1 MEIKLFDS
9 ELKIMEALWKEGDL
23 TAGQLAKILKEQTGW
38 NRNTTYTI
46 IKKLIEK
53 GAIERYEPNF
63 TCKALITKEQVQQQE
78 ANELIGKLFDGSAE
92 AFLSAFL
99 SGKELSQDE
108 IENLKQ
114 IVEKLK

>member
-9 ELKIMEALWKEGDL
+9 ELKVMDTLWKEGDL
-23 TAGQLAKILKEQTGW
+23 TAGQLAKILNEQTGW
-38 NRNTTYTI
+38 NRNTTYTV

-63 TCKALITKEQVQQQE
+63 TCKAIIRKEQVQQQE

-92 AFLSAFL
+92 VFLSAFL
-99 SGKELSQDE
+99 SDKKLTPDE
-108 IENLKQ
+108 INRLKQ
-114 IVEKLK
+114 IVDNLE

>member
-92 AFLSAFL
+92 MFLSAFL
-99 SGKELSQDE
+99 SGKKLSQDE
-108 IENLKQ
+108 IENLKK